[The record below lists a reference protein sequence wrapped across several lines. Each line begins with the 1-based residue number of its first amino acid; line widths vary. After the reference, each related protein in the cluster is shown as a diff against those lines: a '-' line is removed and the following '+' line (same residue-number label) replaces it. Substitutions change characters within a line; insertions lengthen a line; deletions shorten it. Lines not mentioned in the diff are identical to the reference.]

1 MKGIEGNR
9 PGINFNGR
17 QLLNFDDK
25 NGLKILNIDKNLCDV
40 TFTRITPN
48 SSKILD
54 YVLVTESVYPLINT
68 MKMDEGV
75 ELLAGSNHIS
85 VRLDV
90 RITGEGITA
99 PETAPKGVFL

>member
-1 MKGIEGNR
+1 M
-9 PGINFNGR
+9 
-17 QLLNFDDK
+17 
-25 NGLKILNIDKNLCDV
+25 
-40 TFTRITPN
+40 
-48 SSKILD
+48 
-54 YVLVTESVYPLINT
+54 YPLINT

-90 RITGEGITA
+90 RITGEGIAA

>member
-25 NGLKILNIDKNLCDV
+25 NDLKILNIDKNLCDG

-48 SSKILD
+48 SSKI
-54 YVLVTESVYPLINT
+54 
-68 MKMDEGV
+68 
-75 ELLAGSNHIS
+75 
-85 VRLDV
+85 RLC
-90 RITGEGITA
+90 TCH
-99 PETAPKGVFL
+99 